1 MALESTEMARQLH
14 KGGLGWG
21 LKVPAY
27 SANHRDEA
35 SVSPWGFEAPQSPG
49 LGFLL
54 RCL

>member
-21 LKVPAY
+21 LKVPAC
-27 SANHRDEA
+27 SADHRDGA

-54 RCL
+54 CYL